1 MIVPFVLVWI
11 LLLSAFGYTFYR
23 EVKRTPWDLLESLVL
38 FTVLGHVLALP
49 IAHANRLVE
58 ATQEAPD
65 FPLRVGTVA
74 LAVAMFMAGGAVW
87 VFRRLNRLGER
98 RRVRRIMWMIPGLL
112 LFPSMLGPWFAPLY
126 AEKLT
131 VPVFAASGIVWLL
144 MANLN
149 ARTNALPDQWPPVKG
164 RRTAAGRGPCGAT
177 MPPRRPVPAK
187 GLLDPSPARPYPAR
201 CKS

>member
-1 MIVPFVLVWI
+1 MIVTFVLVWAV
-11 LLLSAFGYTFYR
+11 LLSAFGYTFYR

-58 ATQEAPD
+58 ANQEAPD
-65 FPLRVGTVA
+65 FPFRVGTVA

-112 LFPSMLGPWFAPLY
+112 LFPSMLAPWFAPLY

-131 VPVFAASGIVWLL
+131 EPVFAASVVVWLV
-144 MANLN
+144 MGNLN
-149 ARTNALPDQWPPVKG
+149 AWTSALPDPW
-164 RRTAAGRGPCGAT
+164 AAGKGKGKGKKAGRTSRAFRHRGE
-177 MPPRRPVPAK
+177 
-187 GLLDPSPARPYPAR
+187 SPAAGP
-201 CKS
+201 SQGSS